1 MRLEKIWNEWV
12 KWYGSAL
19 WYKPSKVRFRFCIKV
34 STIQFYA
41 IEHNF
46 KSNCWIELKLYQKIP
61 ELFVYVGVHFQEN
74 PCSERTCN
82 IGQNRLY
89 EFCYLLSFDLWTSY
103 LARILFLQ
111 GCGCLFW
118 EFHSSTRIFNELQ
131 YNLQLWQWFINV
143 SKSFSY
149 KDSLFI
155 LHKEKKGWWYLMTS

>member
-34 STIQFYA
+34 FTIQFYA

-74 PCSERTCN
+74 PCSERTCK